1 MILRRIQVAVAL
13 QFRCKCLIQRWF
25 SHQALQSTNDPD
37 KACCKCCTTLNVI
50 CLGPQR
56 TKIHRYL
63 LVVCLAKS
71 TPMFSLWGK
80 EIDNSIY
87 FTLYKLWQVADSFK
101 QIKPYHLPIHYDRT
115 KVAIRIYTMISNND
129 LVDIRKIE
137 GETYITITEKGEDIS
152 TKLLQDLIAYE
163 ELTNCVNKTDS
174 DEKFNVKKGGIGYD
188 PLQKVE
194 RKLAERISGINLPFE
209 DELKTIEED

>member
-1 MILRRIQVAVAL
+1 MIKLVANVVP
-13 QFRCKCLIQRWF
+13 I
-25 SHQALQSTNDPD
+25 
-37 KACCKCCTTLNVI
+37 LNGRDSGGNAI

-63 LVVCLAKS
+63 LVVFLAKS
-71 TPMFSLWGK
+71 TPIFSLGGK
-80 EIDNSIY
+80 EIDKSTY

-101 QIKPYHLPIHYDRT
+101 QVKPYHLPIHYDRT
-115 KVAIRIYTMISNND
+115 KVAIRIYTMISND
-129 LVDIRKIE
+129 GLVDIRKIN

-174 DEKFNVKKGGIGYD
+174 DEEFIVKKGGYD

-194 RKLAERISGINLPFE
+194 RRLAERISEINLPFA

>member
-1 MILRRIQVAVAL
+1 MIKLVANVVP
-13 QFRCKCLIQRWF
+13 I
-25 SHQALQSTNDPD
+25 
-37 KACCKCCTTLNVI
+37 LNGRDSGGNAI

-63 LVVCLAKS
+63 LVVFLAKS
-71 TPMFSLWGK
+71 TPIFSLGGK
-80 EIDNSIY
+80 EIDKSTY

-101 QIKPYHLPIHYDRT
+101 QVKPYRLPIHYDRT
-115 KVAIRIYTMISNND
+115 KVAIRIYTMISND
-129 LVDIRKIE
+129 GLVSIKKIN

-163 ELTNCVNKTDS
+163 ELTNCANKTDS
-174 DEKFNVKKGGIGYD
+174 DEIFKVKKGGYD

-194 RKLAERISGINLPFE
+194 RRLAERISRINLPFE

>member
-1 MILRRIQVAVAL
+1 MRLSRIQVAVTL
-13 QFRCKCLIQRWF
+13 QFRCKMFISELVHSSIT
-25 SHQALQSTNDPD
+25 LPD
-37 KACCKCCTTLNVI
+37 MIKLVANVVPILNGRDSGGNAI

-63 LVVCLAKS
+63 LVVSLAKS
-71 TPMFSLWGK
+71 SPMFSLWGR

-115 KVAIRIYTMISNND
+115 KVAIRIYTMISNNG
-129 LVDIRKIE
+129 LVAIRKIE
-137 GETYITITEKGEDIS
+137 GDTYITVTEKGDDFS
-152 TKLLQDLIAYE
+152 TQLLQALIAYE

-174 DEKFNVKKGGIGYD
+174 DEPFKVKKGVKFGVGYD
-188 PLQKVE
+188 FFLSLNKC
-194 RKLAERISGINLPFE
+194 
-209 DELKTIEED
+209 IEKSEK